1 MGSCGR
7 LNGRRV
13 IAAGLLLL
21 AIAATASAGRAEA
34 TAGRILVAYRSGTSL
49 VVKSPG
55 GGAATPFAS
64 DHGRLE
70 MSAPSLSPD
79 GRRVLWVAIGG
90 GDTLGGPVSQKIY
103 LGAVDGSRPRV
114 IFESGTFAI
123 MSVHFAGNG
132 SVVMVKDVGDRRAAV
147 FFSAHP
153 SSGFREVRSSIG
165 LVGGNADLSPD
176 SQSIAFNASWQTIV
190 VAPTGPSPARSRVVL
205 RSRDRSVRM
214 DLLAWSR
221 DNRLIYASS
230 CKARKVTTT
239 TCVYSAS
246 ASGGDRRRIAT
257 FSVDTSWGFS
267 SFAAGADG
275 RTVAFSGCSRALRG
289 CGVWVV
295 TSPSARPVRI
305 ARIQDT
311 SWGVATATQR

>member
-1 MGSCGR
+1 VGSCGR

-21 AIAATASAGRAEA
+21 AVTATASTGRVEAG
-34 TAGRILVAYRSGTSL
+34 AGRILVAYRSGTSL

-55 GGAATPFAS
+55 GGAAMPFAS
-64 DHGRLE
+64 DHGGLQ

-79 GRRVLWVAIGG
+79 GRRALWVAIGG
-90 GDTLGGPVSQKIY
+90 GDTFGPVSQKIY
-103 LGAVDGSRPRV
+103 LGAVDGSPPRV
-114 IFESGTFAI
+114 IAASGTSAI
-123 MSVHFAGNG
+123 MSVHFAGND
-132 SVVMVKDVGDRRAAV
+132 SVVMVKDVGGRRAAV

-176 SQSIAFNASWQTIV
+176 SQSVAFNASWQTIV
-190 VAPTGPSPARSRVVL
+190 VAPTGPSARPRVVL

-230 CKARKVTTT
+230 CSAGRVTTT

-246 ASGGDRRRIAT
+246 ARGRDRRRIAT
-257 FSVDTSWGFS
+257 FSVDVSWFS

-275 RTVAFSGCSRALRG
+275 HTVAFSGCSTALHG

-311 SWGVATATQR
+311 SWGVATATQH

>member
-21 AIAATASAGRAEA
+21 AVAATASTGRAEA

-55 GGAATPFAS
+55 GGAAMPFAS
-64 DHGRLE
+64 DHGQLM
-70 MSAPSLSPD
+70 MSARSLSPD
-79 GRRVLWVAIGG
+79 GRRVLWIAMGD
-90 GDTLGGPVSQKIY
+90 GDTLGPVSQKIY
-103 LGAVDGSRPRV
+103 LAAVDGSQSRV
-114 IFESGTFAI
+114 IFESGTFAV

-147 FFSAHP
+147 FVSAHP

-190 VAPTGPSPARSRVVL
+190 VAPTGPSPARPRVVL

-230 CKARKVTTT
+230 CSARRVTTT

-246 ASGGDRRRIAT
+246 ARGGDRRTIAT
-257 FSVDTSWGFS
+257 FSVDMPWDS
-267 SFAAGADG
+267 SVAAGADG
-275 RTVAFSGCSRALRG
+275 RTVAFSGCSRALHG
-289 CGVWVV
+289 CGVWVI
-295 TSPSARPVRI
+295 TSPSARPVRL